1 MAEATSKLPK
11 AVNDAAAKMRFPKLF
26 ALALLL
32 FLVDLVVPDFIPFID
47 EILLGL
53 LSLILGSIKE
63 KRKEET
69 ANDDR
74 VV

>member
-1 MAEATSKLPK
+1 MTVTSKIPQ
-11 AVNDAAAKMRFPKLF
+11 AVNDAAQKMRFPKLF

-53 LSLILGSIKE
+53 LSLILGSIKQ
-63 KRKEET
+63 KRKD
-69 ANDDR
+69 NDALEPDES
-74 VV
+74 

>member
-1 MAEATSKLPK
+1 MTDVSTKLPR
-11 AVNDAAAKMRFPKLF
+11 AVNDAASKLRFPKLF

-53 LSLILGSIKE
+53 LSLILGTIKQ
-63 KRKEET
+63 KRKDES
-69 ANDDR
+69 N
-74 VV
+74 VVAED